1 MFGQPGVNC
10 FQISFRAFG
19 QFDLE
24 LLIRRQR
31 ATAFDRSSSTIAR
44 AGLLLPASMS

>member
-10 FQISFRAFG
+10 FQLAFRAFG

-31 ATAFDRSSSTIAR
+31 ARVFDRSSSTIAR
-44 AGLLLPASMS
+44 AGLFLPAAMS